1 MALCE
6 HLAWARPARLGEI
19 TLRPK
24 SSPSPGRGHEQSTS
38 GSSSRTRL
46 GESLSP
52 ERDNAS
58 LKDKGPPPGRVPQV
72 EPGRA
77 SNTVA

>member
-1 MALCE
+1 VALCE
-6 HLAWARPARLGEI
+6 HLAWARPARLGKI

-24 SSPSPGRGHEQSTS
+24 SNPSPGRGRKQSTS

-46 GESLSP
+46 GEVLSP

-58 LKDKGPPPGRVPQV
+58 LKDKGLSPGRVARV
-72 EPGRA
+72 EPG
-77 SNTVA
+77 